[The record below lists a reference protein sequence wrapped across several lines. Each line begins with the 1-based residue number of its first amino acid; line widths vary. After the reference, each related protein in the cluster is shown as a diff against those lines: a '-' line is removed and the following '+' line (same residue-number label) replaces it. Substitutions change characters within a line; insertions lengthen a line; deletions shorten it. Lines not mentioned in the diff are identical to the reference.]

1 MDQRLRNTYEFSIIL
16 NTRMDKKI
24 IDLGKKSGKMLFFGG
39 VYSNLQALF
48 SLIEIA
54 KEKGIPPENCICT
67 GDIIGYCGQPQKT
80 LDRFKSWG
88 AHSILGNVEIQLRDD
103 EEDCGCDFTTGS
115 RCDGFSEIWYAF
127 AKANLNTHSR
137 DFFKSLPDHILLE
150 YAGKK
155 IGIVHGSC
163 DLVSQFVFKSTDW
176 KEKQASL
183 DALNAEV
190 IIAGHCG
197 LPFIDQQKDQIWLNP
212 GVIGMPAND
221 GQTST
226 WAMIT
231 DDANGFEYEHIAVS
245 YDYLTAI
252 EEMKKHGLP
261 QEYAKTLE
269 TGIWDNMEI
278 LPEEEKLLKGKK
290 LLVEW

>member
-1 MDQRLRNTYEFSIIL
+1 
-16 NTRMDKKI
+16 MDKKI
-24 IDLGKKSGKMLFFGG
+24 IDLGKKSGKMLLFGG
-39 VYSNLQALF
+39 VYSNLQALS
-48 SLIEIA
+48 SLTQMAQEYH
-54 KEKGIPPENCICT
+54 IPPENCICT
-67 GDIIGYCGQPQKT
+67 GDIIGYCGQPQET
-80 LDRFKSWG
+80 LDKFKDWG

-103 EEDCGCDFTTGS
+103 EEDCGCDFTEGS

-127 AKANLNTHSR
+127 AKANLHTDSR
-137 DFFKSLPDHILLE
+137 AFFKTLPDHIIFQ

-155 IGIVHGSC
+155 IGVAHGSC
-163 DLVSQFVFKSTDW
+163 DQVSQFIFKSTDW

-197 LPFIDQQKDQIWLNP
+197 LPFMDKKNEQLWLNP

-221 GQTST
+221 GETST
-226 WAMIT
+226 WAMII
-231 DDANGFEYEHIAVS
+231 DDAKGFEYEHLQLP
-245 YDYLTAI
+245 YDYQTAI
-252 EEMKKHGLP
+252 EEMKKNHLP
-261 QEYAKTLE
+261 QEYAQTLE

-290 LLVEW
+290 YISI